1 MAEWCFCYLSAM
13 TTPKTIFFSDIDGT
27 LLNAEREV
35 SSVLQQEVKMLT
47 EKGHPFI
54 LISSRMPAAMTHLQ
68 EDLGIT
74 GLPLIAYNG
83 GLVLANGEV
92 LHSREIPLRT
102 MNEVRALTTPTNL
115 SLQLFHG
122 DEWYVETMDF
132 YAMRE
137 QRNTKVIPQI
147 RSATATLRDWTKRNI
162 GPHKIM
168 VMGEPEELD
177 SLVSALTEA
186 YAGELHLYRSK
197 DTYLEIAD
205 KRISKLTGIRTLL
218 DRTYPATSLEHCI
231 AFGDNYN
238 DIEMLAGVGVGV
250 AVGNARPEVVAV
262 ADAVTAG
269 NKEDGVAKWLAERL
283 S

>member
-1 MAEWCFCYLSAM
+1 M

-27 LLNAEREV
+27 LLNADREV
-35 SSVLQQEVKMLT
+35 SPALQHEVGNLNQRSL
-47 EKGHPFI
+47 PFI

-68 EDLGIT
+68 RDLEIN

-83 GLVLANGEV
+83 GLVIADGKV
-92 LHSREIPLRT
+92 LHSQEIDLRI
-102 MNEVRALTTPTNL
+102 MERVRLLTADTSL

-132 YAMRE
+132 YAARE

-147 RSATATLRDWTKRNI
+147 RLATETLWDWTSRNI

-168 VMGEPEELD
+168 VMGEPGELD
-177 SLVSALTEA
+177 ALVAGLTTA
-186 YAGELHLYRSK
+186 YADALHLYRSK

-205 KRISKLTGIRTLL
+205 KRISKLTGIRVLLEYAYPTATLE
-218 DRTYPATSLEHCI
+218 DCV

-269 NKEDGVAKWLAERL
+269 NKEDGVAKWLAQARKHRSEAGG
-283 S
+283 

>member
-1 MAEWCFCYLSAM
+1 MI
-13 TTPKTIFFSDIDGT
+13 TPNTIFFSDIDGT

-35 SSVLQQEVKMLT
+35 SPALQKTVAQLT
-47 EKGHPFI
+47 DKNNPFI

-68 EDLGIT
+68 TDLGIS

-83 GLVLANGEV
+83 GLVWVGDEV
-92 LHSREIPLRT
+92 VRSQEIDLRT
-102 MNEVRALTTPTNL
+102 MNEVRALTTATRL

-122 DEWYVETMDF
+122 DEWYVESMDF

-137 QRNTKVIPQI
+137 QRNTKVIPRI
-147 RSATATLRDWTKRNI
+147 RTATETLRDWTKRNV

-168 VMGEPEELD
+168 VMGEPEEID
-177 SLVSALTEA
+177 ALVATLKKKH
-186 YAGELHLYRSK
+186 GESLHLYRSK

-205 KRISKLTGIRTLL
+205 KRISKLTGIQMLL
-218 DRTYPATSLEHCI
+218 DHAYPASTLADCI

-238 DIEMLAGVGVGV
+238 DIDMLAGVGVGV

-269 NKEDGVAKWLAERL
+269 NKEDGVAKWLAEQL